1 MGYRSDGAPQCPGC
15 HIGCDLDDPQCGR
28 GLKIRASWLRGEEI
42 PQRRGP
48 GGSGPGPDGPHPGGP
63 GGPGGPGPRGPLSP
77 EDKLNFL
84 LTGILPRKL
93 EQQPGTEDD
102 KASILIWLTRQEGA
116 MSYSVMPERARVNPD
131 TLYANLEQLLEE
143 GLIEDRYTEWG
154 AQHYWITEAGRARAK
169 QAEEQQRNAVRERY
183 AALSD
188 VEKEQLIELLEKLL

>member
-1 MGYRSDGAPQCPGC
+1 
-15 HIGCDLDDPQCGR
+15 
-28 GLKIRASWLRGEEI
+28 
-42 PQRRGP
+42 
-48 GGSGPGPDGPHPGGP
+48 
-63 GGPGGPGPRGPLSP
+63 
-77 EDKLNFL
+77 
-84 LTGILPRKL
+84 
-93 EQQPGTEDD
+93 
-102 KASILIWLTRQEGA
+102 